1 MARFQS
7 LSWYICSVPLFL
19 RYYRC
24 LLVSAVSVLL
34 LSGCGAAVSRHWRDD
49 ATARFNTALSAGVER
64 FAPEETDNIRQTL
77 ELAERYY
84 KSDMLD
90 DADRLYQL
98 SCQKSQLL
106 YRNLVVSKIRQGAT
120 VAVDDAKK
128 DAPRELLLAD
138 EPVSLQQIVQGTNV
152 DDGEESDETA
162 EREVHDKTPPTVRPD
177 SNNEQASTAV
187 ASQLSS
193 PRKHR
198 EASKAKSELP
208 AAAPGMKAARIS
220 SSLQR
225 RHTSAPA
232 SSATTLYLTFDDG
245 PSRLTVP
252 IASFLSSNGISAT
265 FFALGNNIKGRE
277 KTLATLVGMGHRVGN
292 HTLSHNLKKLNAS
305 LQRSENE
312 IQRTAALVDNAGGDG
327 KLVRIPYGASNK
339 SLVATAKAEG
349 AQIFDW
355 DINSNDSTRQGA
367 KNHQIIE
374 HTVLKHLRQARK
386 RHLILL
392 FHDGAGHDAT
402 LTALKTLIPH
412 LKQEGYHFGL
422 LARRET
428 VAAGSAPPRKQ
439 LP

>member
-1 MARFQS
+1 M
-7 LSWYICSVPLFL
+7 
-19 RYYRC
+19 
-24 LLVSAVSVLL
+24 LL
-34 LSGCGAAVSRHWRDD
+34 LSGCGAAVSSHWRDD
-49 ATARFNTALSAGVER
+49 ATARFNTALSAGVEH

-77 ELAERYY
+77 ALAERYY
-84 KSDMLD
+84 RSAMLE

-106 YRNLVVSKIRQGAT
+106 YRNLVVSKIRQGVT
-120 VAVDDAKK
+120 VAVDGAKK

-138 EPVSLQQIVQGTNV
+138 EPVSLQQIVQASSR
-152 DDGEESDETA
+152 DDLPDDEETEPETA
-162 EREVHDKTPPTVRPD
+162 DGSVTINKPV
-177 SNNEQASTAV
+177 EQN
-187 ASQLSS
+187 LPKYEIS
-193 PRKHR
+193 P
-198 EASKAKSELP
+198 
-208 AAAPGMKAARIS
+208 AAPGTAAKPDVSAPRLAAPAPRPAS
-220 SSLQR
+220 PFQR
-225 RHTSAPA
+225 RNNQPVRHTPAPA
-232 SSATTLYLTFDDG
+232 TSATTLYLTFDDG
-245 PSRLTVP
+245 PSRLTLP
-252 IASFLSSNGISAT
+252 IANLLTSNGISAT

-277 KTLATLVGMGHRVGN
+277 KTLAALVGMGHRVGN

-305 LQRSENE
+305 LQRNENE
-312 IQRTAALVDNAGGDG
+312 IQRTAALVDNVGGDG
-327 KLVRIPYGASNK
+327 KLVRIPYGASSK
-339 SLVATAKAEG
+339 SLVATARAEG

-428 VAAGSAPPRKQ
+428 VAAGSSRPRKQ